1 VVDRIPRLMGGALDA
16 TGNGAFLAEK
26 ARQRYGECIVEV
38 MLSQKWYSVNMPA
51 YTEAFSDKTVLYPYD
66 ADILADHQALA
77 YVGGIIK
84 VPDGHSTKGA
94 DGYDRHGDTA
104 PAGALAF
111 FASCQDYIAYEYETD
126 RPVVAAEQARRA
138 RHGDD
143 RSRSVDV
150 YLRGSL

>member
-1 VVDRIPRLMGGALDA
+1 M
-16 TGNGAFLAEK
+16 F
-26 ARQRYGECIVEV
+26 
-38 MLSQKWYSVNMPA
+38 
-51 YTEAFSDKTVLYPYD
+51 PYD
-66 ADILADHQALA
+66 ADVLADHQALA

-111 FASCQDYIAYEYETD
+111 FASSMEAIAYEYETNRKTAD
-126 RPVVAAEQARRA
+126 ANSMRGHNGGPPLD
-138 RHGDD
+138 DD
-143 RSRSVDV
+143 RRRTVDV